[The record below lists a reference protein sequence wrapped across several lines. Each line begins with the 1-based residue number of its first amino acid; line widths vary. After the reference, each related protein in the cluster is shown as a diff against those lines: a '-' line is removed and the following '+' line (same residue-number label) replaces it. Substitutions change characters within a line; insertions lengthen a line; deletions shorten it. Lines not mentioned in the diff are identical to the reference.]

1 MLNSFDWIRLS
12 HTGTELLATL
22 KCLKEFIPKPDSLG
36 PPHSAIDSP
45 CLRCWIY
52 PRLPDSEGI
61 EHLYCQSCQL
71 IIDRSHG
78 MVYNIRRM
86 TVIWGFVNILPRQ
99 LRDEKA
105 FNVNIIGSY
114 IHDKNHFLLVID
126 RKYLKPWTEEII
138 IYNGSDM
145 RGLIQI
151 FPTTG
156 VSMGDMICRAMHQ
169 EANRPMDKLRVRFHS
184 TPRKLLTPHIFDQ
197 KGILT
202 FDISDFLSLLEMAT
216 IFRVLLKP
224 EEQQMLHDILSI
236 KDPLEEQFYWG
247 RFQGNLNQKTKDM
260 LNSWK
265 LREWTKERIKLL
277 YEIVDYVTLP
287 KSN

>member
-1 MLNSFDWIRLS
+1 
-12 HTGTELLATL
+12 
-22 KCLKEFIPKPDSLG
+22 
-36 PPHSAIDSP
+36 
-45 CLRCWIY
+45 
-52 PRLPDSEGI
+52 
-61 EHLYCQSCQL
+61 
-71 IIDRSHG
+71 
-78 MVYNIRRM
+78 
-86 TVIWGFVNILPRQ
+86 
-99 LRDEKA
+99 
-105 FNVNIIGSY
+105 
-114 IHDKNHFLLVID
+114 
-126 RKYLKPWTEEII
+126 
-138 IYNGSDM
+138 
-145 RGLIQI
+145 
-151 FPTTG
+151 
-156 VSMGDMICRAMHQ
+156 MHQ